1 MIAQCPGKSPFRLR
15 GHFPSSGQMELVHP
29 KSEIVLRPRFPVTPF
44 LFLTP
49 GQCCIHTGA
58 VGSGFWLWHVLNT
71 DLL

>member
-1 MIAQCPGKSPFRLR
+1 
-15 GHFPSSGQMELVHP
+15 MELVHP